1 MVTKKKR
8 ETKRKTIKNITSKIS
23 NKSNIDILRQYLYAL
38 TNVSQQCK
46 PKNCIIPK
54 SKSGQQ
60 IMICNNN
67 VYKAPSEQFVNRI
80 EQADNN
86 TIKMDNYS
94 MNLLIQSVIKL
105 LPIKDS
111 VEHYTKICKIN
122 NKYTL
127 RSKKMGYKIKSKKY
141 RTLQDYLL
149 NIPEID
155 INLVCKWLEQIC
167 KTLDILYKKIQF
179 HHCDTKAEQIFL
191 SHTGKAIL
199 GDLDKVTFTLLIN
212 NKPERI
218 RLTRLASDSYLNSFG
233 YISALPEKLHLLSK
247 LEIMRFENNPR
258 IGPDLEKAGFI
269 ESVALLSRTQHNAE
283 AIVKKT
289 KHLYKNYKIQ
299 LPENILTVKRPSS
312 QTAAV
317 YYVKEIKTPKY
328 ATKLHSVV
336 NLNEKNGKL
345 KLTI

>member
-8 ETKRKTIKNITSKIS
+8 EAKRKTIKNTSKIS
-23 NKSNIDILRQYLYAL
+23 NKSNIDILRQYLYTL
-38 TNVSQQCK
+38 TNVSQPCNL
-46 PKNCIIPK
+46 KNCIIPK

-67 VYKAPSEQFVNRI
+67 VYKAPAEQFVNRI
-80 EQADNN
+80 EQANNN

-94 MNLLIQSVIKL
+94 MNILIQSVIKL

-149 NIPEID
+149 SIPEID

-167 KTLDILYKKIQF
+167 KTLDILYKKIQL

-218 RLTRLASDSYLNSFG
+218 RLTRLASASYFNPLE
-233 YISALPEKLHLLSK
+233 YIAALPDKLHLLSK
-247 LEIMRFENNPR
+247 LESMRFENDPR

-269 ESVALLSRTQHNAE
+269 CSVALLSKTQHNAQE
-283 AIVKKT
+283 IVKKT
-289 KHLYKNYKIQ
+289 KHLYKNYKIK

-317 YYVKEIKTPKY
+317 YYVKEIKTPQY
-328 ATKLHSVV
+328 AKKLHSVV
-336 NLNEKNGKL
+336 NLTEKNGKL